1 MTIVSSSNYIAF
13 QIMFFILAI
22 TVDFNKSTYNIYEDS
37 KVVLPTLIF
46 SNPSS
51 TDMTVQVH
59 TMNITAV
66 GKLCWQFSVRY
77 DLNGHSFITKQ
88 PS

>member
-66 GKLCWQFSVRY
+66 GKLC
-77 DLNGHSFITKQ
+77 
-88 PS
+88 